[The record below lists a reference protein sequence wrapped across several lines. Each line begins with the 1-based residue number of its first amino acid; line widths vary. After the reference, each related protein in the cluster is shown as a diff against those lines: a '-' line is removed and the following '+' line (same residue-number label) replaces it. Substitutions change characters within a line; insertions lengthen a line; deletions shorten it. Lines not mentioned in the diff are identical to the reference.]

1 MADTT
6 NYDEMT
12 SFDLY
17 AKHKSLLASVEARVS
32 AGEDA
37 NSGELLA
44 IIQEAAQ
51 IKEYA
56 EKQLNETTLDRDNAP
71 MVNDY
76 VNIMKTADS
85 EYVYAQED
93 ELKQHLQDYDETYGL
108 DGDLPDAQTVLAN
121 QNKWVELTVDDKFVI
136 PEDMKEDEGFKRL
149 AQSDP
154 ETTRETLNLLR
165 SMTLTELALET
176 PEEDEDAAQR
186 RYMEKLGE
194 VSSRYQ
200 TSVNSQIQAFDNSD
214 DEQKKWIDSYIK
226 DGYIT
231 LEEWDEAQKDPDKKK
246 ALEADFVNYVISGI
260 YTANNGVY
268 TENNAIYASRMAQ
281 KVGLDEVVAPAK
293 EQKRTFTQKHPK
305 LMKFLKEGVKNMVQS
320 GVALVAAGP
329 IGLTAIS
336 GWKLKNTVMSSWKNY
351 KSQTE
356 GKPSAKGFFNY
367 LRNNKEEAY
376 NLAKQAVMFGV
387 SAAFTGAMAATGVLS
402 FGALGSVTGLGAA
415 SAGQAVAMS
424 ALKMKMMGALTAVT
438 SAGSY
443 MFARNKLKPK
453 EKELKAILAKYAPT
467 QEEGEPQPQKKGLWG
482 KIVSKFSKKKDP
494 ADEMYSKLTGVWKD
508 LGDEQKVEAL
518 LSSYAPNM
526 TAEDKAAV
534 IQLAKDVQ
542 DIKAGSYGAL
552 AGTAIGIGLASAPDI
567 ANAMNAEHSE
577 APAAP
582 AQEAPVNTGGGI
594 DYDPNKTLVENLQD
608 NEWHPQPITGLDDNN
623 ENVLGPLGQ
632 QESEYSGEAPA
643 QEAPAQEAPAQEA
656 PAQEAPAPEAAVE
669 AHALT
674 AEQLGPDTDLY
685 KATQIGP
692 TVIYKKLVDMGVMSQ
707 EDADKIMADEGRSYI
722 PSRVLREHLQ
732 DDIKFTPEQEKEFN
746 DFINDK
752 QTFQKLCD
760 EENARAGIHNGG
772 HGNGGHSGVD
782 SGESKVDN
790 VDGGK
795 TTVEGEQQ
803 KELTENEKKIVE
815 LKGRVKNTGIF
826 NKKHEFEAQVE
837 STGNFR
843 GDVDEYA
850 KAYAMHKKGI
860 TNPADLDDA
869 KYSVSGRMNDSE
881 GVEHKFKVKNNGD
894 THSVKVD
901 GATVKTRTVGVG
913 ENQHTVTTYKN
924 MQADA
929 STVGAEDGSKPDEM
943 IGAVSDDKGNHTVYV
958 RDGDTKKIYEVR
970 VDENGSSSQ
979 SESSIQRVSAVRRA
993 LNHYKGSERN

>member
-37 NSGELLA
+37 NSDELQA

-76 VNIMKTADS
+76 VGIMKTADS

-108 DGDLPDAQTVLAN
+108 DGNLPDAQTVLAN

-176 PEEDEDAAQR
+176 PEEDEEAAQR

-214 DEQKKWIDSYIK
+214 DEQKKWL
-226 DGYIT
+226 DGYLKNRNIT
-231 LEEWDEAQKDPDKKK
+231 QDQWDEAEKDPDKKK
-246 ALEADFVNYVISGI
+246 EQEADFVNYVISGI

-268 TENNAIYASRMAQ
+268 TENNAMYASRMAQ

-305 LMKFLKEGVKNMVQS
+305 LMKFLKEGVKNVVQS

-336 GWKLKNTVMSSWKNY
+336 GWKLKSTVMSSWKNY

-367 LRNNKEEAY
+367 LRNNKEEAF
-376 NLAKQAVMFGV
+376 NLAKQALMFGV

-402 FGALGSVTGLGAA
+402 FGALGSVAGLGAA

-467 QEEGEPQPQKKGLWG
+467 HEDGEAQPQKKGFWG

-494 ADEMYSKLTGVWKD
+494 TDEMYSKLTGVWKD

-582 AQEAPVNTGGGI
+582 AP
-594 DYDPNKTLVENLQD
+594 
-608 NEWHPQPITGLDDNN
+608 
-623 ENVLGPLGQ
+623 
-632 QESEYSGEAPA
+632 EAPA
-643 QEAPAQEAPAQEA
+643 QEAPAQEAPAQEAPAQETPAQEAPAQETPAQEA

-760 EENARAGIHNGG
+760 EENAKAGIYHGG

-795 TTVEGEQQ
+795 TSVEDGQQ

-881 GVEHKFKVKNNGD
+881 GVEHKFKVKNDGD

-901 GATVKTRTVGVG
+901 GATVKTRTVDVG
-913 ENQHTVTTYKN
+913 ESQHTVTTYKN

-929 STVGAEDGSKPDEM
+929 STVGAEDGTKPDKM
-943 IGAVSDDKGNHTVYV
+943 IGAVSDDKGNHTVFV
-958 RDGDTKKIYEVR
+958 KDGDTKKVYEVK
-970 VDENGSSSQ
+970 VDKDGNSTQ
-979 SESSIQRVSAVRRA
+979 TESNLSASKIKSV
-993 LNHYKGSERN
+993 LGKYGKGGTSR

>member
-1 MADTT
+1 MTKYVILPKNRTLKGEFEMADTT

-37 NSGELLA
+37 NSDELQA

-56 EKQLNETTLDRDNAP
+56 EKQLNETKLDRDNAP

-76 VNIMKTADS
+76 VGIMKTADS

-108 DGDLPDAQTVLAN
+108 DGNLPDAQTVLAN

-176 PEEDEDAAQR
+176 PEEDEEAAQR

-214 DEQKKWIDSYIK
+214 DEQKKWL
-226 DGYIT
+226 DGYLKNRNIT
-231 LEEWDEAQKDPDKKK
+231 QDQWDEAEKDPDKKK
-246 ALEADFVNYVISGI
+246 EQEADFVNYVISGI

-268 TENNAIYASRMAQ
+268 TENNAMYASRMAQ

-305 LMKFLKEGVKNMVQS
+305 LMKFLKEGVKNVVQS

-336 GWKLKNTVMSSWKNY
+336 GWKLKSTVMSSWKNY

-367 LRNNKEEAY
+367 LRNNKEEAF
-376 NLAKQAVMFGV
+376 NLAKQALMFGV

-402 FGALGSVTGLGAA
+402 FGALGSVAGLGAA

-467 QEEGEPQPQKKGLWG
+467 QEEGEPQPQKKGFLG

-582 AQEAPVNTGGGI
+582 AQEAPA
-594 DYDPNKTLVENLQD
+594 
-608 NEWHPQPITGLDDNN
+608 
-623 ENVLGPLGQ
+623 
-632 QESEYSGEAPA
+632 QEAPAQETPA
-643 QEAPAQEAPAQEA
+643 QEAPAQETPAQEA

-669 AHALT
+669 AHAFT

-760 EENARAGIHNGG
+760 EENARAGIHQGG
-772 HGNGGHSGVD
+772 HAVHGGGHDQGSHVNGQQQQVEVNQEKGDGSGQQE
-782 SGESKVDN
+782 ES
-790 VDGGK
+790 
-795 TTVEGEQQ
+795 
-803 KELTENEKKIVE
+803 LTENEKKIVA
-815 LKGRVKNTGIF
+815 LKGRIKSTGLF
-826 NKKHEFEAQVE
+826 NKKHEFEAEVE
-837 STGNFR
+837 STGDFR
-843 GDVDEYA
+843 NDVDAYA
-850 KAYAMHKKGI
+850 RAYAMHKKGI
-860 TNPADLDDA
+860 TNPEDLDDA
-869 KYSVSGRMNDSE
+869 R
-881 GVEHKFKVKNNGD
+881 
-894 THSVKVD
+894 
-901 GATVKTRTVGVG
+901 
-913 ENQHTVTTYKN
+913 
-924 MQADA
+924 
-929 STVGAEDGSKPDEM
+929 
-943 IGAVSDDKGNHTVYV
+943 
-958 RDGDTKKIYEVR
+958 
-970 VDENGSSSQ
+970 
-979 SESSIQRVSAVRRA
+979 
-993 LNHYKGSERN
+993 